1 MNALKLGTEK
11 TSNNGIFDDSNMKL
25 LRNTK
30 TKVEEGES
38 LPDNP
43 NPLSHALRLSNKTIT
58 PEALSRIETSLGQI
72 IEKTQS
78 VRFHISD
85 FKNVMKKVRA
95 LNAETGCHET
105 GIAARMY
112 AKQEITNLITLLRE
126 LYRKY

>member
-1 MNALKLGTEK
+1 MTKSKFGTEII
-11 TSNNGIFDDSNMKL
+11 SNNRIFDDSNMKL
-25 LRNTK
+25 IRNTN

-43 NPLSHALRLSNKTIT
+43 NLSHALKFSNKTIT

-112 AKQEITNLITLLRE
+112 AKQEITNLIILLRE